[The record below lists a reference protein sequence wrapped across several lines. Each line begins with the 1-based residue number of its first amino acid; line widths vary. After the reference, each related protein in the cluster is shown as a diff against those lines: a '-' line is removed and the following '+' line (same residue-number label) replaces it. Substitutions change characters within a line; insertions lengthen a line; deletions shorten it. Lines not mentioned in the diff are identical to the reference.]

1 MSAIFFGTYNRTLD
15 TKNRLSI
22 PSKIRGL
29 LEEKIYLLKGFDGC
43 ISLYNEE
50 NFLKLNE
57 KLNTLSYTNPKIRSY
72 VRSVYSSI
80 VELEIDKVNR
90 IQIPLDIINLYNIS
104 KDVVVIG
111 SGDHFEVFSSEI
123 YEKYNEE
130 SLSNFDDNAKETE

>member
-29 LEEKIYLLKGFDGC
+29 LGEKIYLLKGFDGC